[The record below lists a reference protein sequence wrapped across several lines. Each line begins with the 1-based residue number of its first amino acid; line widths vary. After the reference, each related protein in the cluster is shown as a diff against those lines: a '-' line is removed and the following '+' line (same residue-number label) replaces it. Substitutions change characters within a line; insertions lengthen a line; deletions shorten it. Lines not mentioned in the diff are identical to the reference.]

1 MPSNVP
7 MRGLRMEDELYL
19 KLKYIAA
26 KENRSYN
33 QEAVHILKS
42 FVEQYETKHGTI
54 TVDTDILYQ

>member
-19 KLKYIAA
+19 KLKHIAK

-33 QEAVHILKS
+33 QQAVHILAQ
-42 FVEQYETKHGTI
+42 FVEKYEVVNGII
-54 TVDTDILYQ
+54 TVNTDDLYQ